1 MKTQKPQL
9 NTVSGLDVG
18 KWTGRRP
25 WHLTVCNTS
34 STTMVSPFLC
44 LLFTYFAKVCLKRME
59 SQYLLRWRREL
70 TSTDLSQTDAIEIT
84 SHKDSGPRRKSRSS
98 SLKATSRPVDSCR
111 QGVETPTQRV
121 GASLHVPR
129 IPQNMETDG
138 TAVANTIISRK
149 SAILK
154 TKEDGTI
161 SLVVVARVG

>member
-1 MKTQKPQL
+1 M
-9 NTVSGLDVG
+9 
-18 KWTGRRP
+18 
-25 WHLTVCNTS
+25 
-34 STTMVSPFLC
+34 
-44 LLFTYFAKVCLKRME
+44 
-59 SQYLLRWRREL
+59 
-70 TSTDLSQTDAIEIT
+70 
-84 SHKDSGPRRKSRSS
+84 
-98 SLKATSRPVDSCR
+98 KATSRPVDSCR